1 MQQRLTALTPLPCLS
16 LSLGRASHSDG
27 SVLVL
32 VCMRGVLQGRGY
44 MCQVGHGSSI
54 SLVDRDAQILIQR
67 TRRHDVLCSI
77 RGGLHETKTTRT
89 RKLSQVEYTPPGDT
103 PL

>member
-16 LSLGRASHSDG
+16 LSLCRASHSG
-27 SVLVL
+27 G
-32 VCMRGVLQGRGY
+32 RRGY

-54 SLVDRDAQILIQR
+54 SLMDRDAQILIQR
-67 TRRHDVLCSI
+67 TRRHDLLRSI
-77 RGGLHETKTTRT
+77 RVGLHETKTTVNYINQKRT